1 LFSLTNQKLFVPTDE
16 AFAKLESNELTRL
29 LSPDGKAD
37 LVELLSYHVTETV
50 LPSVALPT
58 DGSPVTVTTLLG
70 PELRI
75 AMSADGNVVMND
87 IATVTGT
94 NVLAHNG
101 IAHLIDTVLT
111 LATTE

>member
-1 LFSLTNQKLFVPTDE
+1 M
-16 AFAKLESNELTRL
+16 
-29 LSPDGKAD
+29 LSPDGRAD

-75 AMSADGNVVMND
+75 SMSANGNVVVND
-87 IATVTGT
+87 IATVTGAD
-94 NVLAHNG
+94 VLAHNG
-101 IAHLIDTVLT
+101 IVHLIDAVLT